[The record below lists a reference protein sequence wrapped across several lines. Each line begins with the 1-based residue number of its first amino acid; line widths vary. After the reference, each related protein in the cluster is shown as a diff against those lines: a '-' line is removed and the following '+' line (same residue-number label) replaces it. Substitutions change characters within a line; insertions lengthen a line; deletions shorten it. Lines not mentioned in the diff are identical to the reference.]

1 MPKTKQNKVVVS
13 KDKDGLK
20 QLSYTSTE
28 TELIPIEYLK
38 ELENL
43 SSGSANLLLTNI
55 IKRSDHIQNNEN
67 KMIDG
72 AINLA
77 KNDQHHQHILNYF
90 ILSMCFIILMA
101 TVGIT
106 VYFIIFN
113 PSILEFIISIIFVAL
128 EIFGT
133 YLFHKKTTNKNKS

>member
-1 MPKTKQNKVVVS
+1 MSSKTKQNKLVVS

-38 ELENL
+38 ELENF
-43 SSGSANLLLTNI
+43 SPGSANLLLTNI

-77 KNDQHHQHILNYF
+77 KKDQHHQHILNYC
-90 ILSMCFIILMA
+90 ILSMCFIIVMA
-101 TVGIT
+101 TVGIA

-133 YLFHKKTTNKNKS
+133 YLFNKKITNKNK